1 MTQASSESLA
11 PLDLSFT
18 LDKKVAV
25 VTGGASGIGRD
36 ISLTFGAKGAR
47 VAVLDIQAAAAAE
60 VAAASGTGS
69 RAFLC
74 DVSEAGSVV
83 GAIDDVVGHFGRI
96 DVLVN
101 CAGVALIE
109 PAEDLSVETWDATLG
124 INLRDAFLVCQ
135 QVGRHMLSAG
145 AGRVINIA
153 SQAASVGLEG
163 HLAYCASKAGLI
175 GLTRALAVEWGGRG
189 ISVNAISP
197 TVVLTDL
204 GRNVWAGE
212 KGEAFKKLIP
222 SGRFAYP
229 CEIAAV
235 ALFLASDAAAMING
249 ADIPVDG
256 GYTAR

>member
-124 INLRDAFLVCQ
+124 INLRGAFLVCQ

-175 GLTRALAVEWGGRG
+175 GRVGWPR
-189 ISVNAISP
+189 
-197 TVVLTDL
+197 DL
-204 GRNVWAGE
+204 GQRHFADCRAHRLGPQRVGGGEGRSLQEVDPVGPVCLPVRN
-212 KGEAFKKLIP
+212 
-222 SGRFAYP
+222 SGSR
-229 CEIAAV
+229 AV
-235 ALFLASDAAAMING
+235 PG
-249 ADIPVDG
+249 Q
-256 GYTAR
+256 